1 MPFVFSMKETILPS
15 LSLVL
20 VSVPVPT
27 LAISL
32 AFGLFLG
39 RVVWDCLCWLLP
51 LLAISSVFYVED
63 LLVLRLLWLWL
74 TLASV
79 TLLGISAVG
88 LELLALVLFF

>member
-1 MPFVFSMKETILPS
+1 MKKTILPS
-15 LSLVL
+15 LPLIWASI
-20 VSVPVPT
+20 PIPT

-79 TLLGISAVG
+79 TLLGVSVVA
-88 LELLALVLFF
+88 LELFALVLFF